1 MLEFTTFAKHPPGIV
16 LQMLEAAYEA
26 YFEIE
31 PWCREPWLGDWRE
44 YDHAVFAEP
53 DTVGACGFVSTLGE
67 KAVGFASWD
76 PRGFPV
82 GVIGHNCV
90 LPEFGGRGFGKLQV
104 MRVVEILREK
114 GFREIRA
121 TTGDNDFFLP
131 ARRMYAA
138 CGFVET
144 GRNPGPPPSRMGIVE
159 FSKSLA

>member
-1 MLEFTTFAKHPPGIV
+1 MLEFTPFAKHPPGIV

-44 YDHAVFAEP
+44 YDRAVFAEP

-90 LPEFGGRGFGKLQV
+90 ITFDQALICLKSRQISLFFHQV
-104 MRVVEILREK
+104 HLLYEL
-114 GFREIRA
+114 
-121 TTGDNDFFLP
+121 
-131 ARRMYAA
+131 
-138 CGFVET
+138 
-144 GRNPGPPPSRMGIVE
+144 
-159 FSKSLA
+159 